1 MNAAAKDRSG
11 WGCHLTLPKPVEG
24 VAMSRGTLKCLLIAA
39 AALVLSFFTQNVARL
54 TDCRNYARNGDP
66 VSRAYFLKNA
76 CPDPGPYTE
85 QSNVFLYAL
94 LSPFIHSRLVD
105 PEVSAAGSG
114 TLKPSAR

>member
-1 MNAAAKDRSG
+1 
-11 WGCHLTLPKPVEG
+11 
-24 VAMSRGTLKCLLIAA
+24 MSRGTLKCLLIAA

-76 CPDPGPYTE
+76 CPDPGPYTA
-85 QSNVFLYAL
+85 QSSVFLYAL
-94 LSPFIHSRLVD
+94 LSPFIRSRLVD

-114 TLKPSAR
+114 TLGPPAR